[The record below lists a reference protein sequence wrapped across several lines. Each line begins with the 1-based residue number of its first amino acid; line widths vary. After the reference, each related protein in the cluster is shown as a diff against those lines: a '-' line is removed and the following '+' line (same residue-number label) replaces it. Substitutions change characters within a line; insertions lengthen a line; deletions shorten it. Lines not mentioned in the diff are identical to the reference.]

1 MFEDI
6 GQVDAQGESSTIQNY
21 SFLDKNPYQGRT
33 YYRFQQLGLDGAM
46 DYSDVKR
53 FMWSNLNKF
62 VFILIFWL

>member
-46 DYSDVKR
+46 DYSDVKTVHVEQ
-53 FMWSNLNKF
+53 SK
-62 VFILIFWL
+62 